1 LDLEF
6 MLYVDPVTSADGSVH
21 NRLAELEPVTVTVRR
36 PGLDLSGQYVRNRF
50 KSLASGQNAQKLRT
64 AQLFAGLLK
73 EQAVMAERGTLYRHR
88 YAEWL
93 PEFLRSALVS
103 ESGLLLGEGKEEW
116 IVKANTMSDM
126 LSMPIDREL
135 ATVVA
140 RNLNCPEW
148 PVRLMAVYLLATG
161 AGGDFEKVL
170 DWVAQQDS
178 NELVRSMAVVLRTSQ
193 PRVSSVPL
201 RSGPGGFQLL
211 R

>member
-1 LDLEF
+1 
-6 MLYVDPVTSADGSVH
+6 
-21 NRLAELEPVTVTVRR
+21 
-36 PGLDLSGQYVRNRF
+36 
-50 KSLASGQNAQKLRT
+50 
-64 AQLFAGLLK
+64 
-73 EQAVMAERGTLYRHR
+73 MAERGTLYRHR

-103 ESGLLLGEGKEEW
+103 ESGLLLGEGEGEW
-116 IVKANTMSDM
+116 IVKVNTMADM

-161 AGGDFEKVL
+161 TGGDFEKVL
-170 DWVAQQDS
+170 DWVAQQDN
-178 NELVRSMAVVLRTSQ
+178 NELVRSMAVVLRSNLAD
-193 PRVSSVPL
+193 VSSTAPA
-201 RSGPGGFQLL
+201 GATGGFQLL